1 MRQQGINR
9 NLKAIC
15 SLIIALAAEGG
26 VGKSKVDGTSN
37 FTKLIGLTEHIVPA
51 PKREKESEREGE
63 CS

>member
-15 SLIIALAAEGG
+15 SLIIALAVEGG
-26 VGKSKVDGTSN
+26 VGKSKVDSTSD
-37 FTKLIGLTEHIVPA
+37 FTKLIGLTEHIVRA
-51 PKREKESEREGE
+51 PKGKRETE